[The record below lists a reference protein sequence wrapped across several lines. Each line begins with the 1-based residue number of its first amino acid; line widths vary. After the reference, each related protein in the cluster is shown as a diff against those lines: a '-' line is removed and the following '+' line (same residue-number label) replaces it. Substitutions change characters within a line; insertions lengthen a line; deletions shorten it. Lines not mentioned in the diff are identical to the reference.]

1 MCGAVIITSPRGNS
15 FGMIVIGCETRSSA
29 AAPGAWAWAV
39 LFLLILFAER
49 SQATA
54 AASVRTVLLA

>member
-1 MCGAVIITSPRGNS
+1 MCLAVIITSPRGNS

-29 AAPGAWAWAV
+29 AAPGAWAV